1 MTKEMR
7 IEDVARMFGTTKEDL
22 GEECVARLAGMD
34 LRYRSIDGTERD
46 ELILRI
52 LKRIDEGGIPAS
64 GEERQPDWERGW
76 GENLEEFVRSGYDVE
91 ALVPKY
97 FRKNVPVRLDGE
109 FVLPLDPDFVLK
121 FTRAFR
127 CWILGKY
134 LGTAGTVYEFGC
146 GPGTHLAWLAG
157 RFPGRRLVG
166 LDWAS
171 SSQSILGTMA
181 EKLGWPVTGR
191 RFDFFAPDRS
201 LRLEA
206 NSAVF
211 TFGALEQVGDRHAA
225 FLEYLL
231 EQPIAVCIN
240 VECLHELYDK
250 TRLTDYLAL
259 KYHKRKNYLE
269 GYLEQ
274 LRLLASEDRISIER
288 VHHQKFGNAFDDP
301 HSYVVWRP
309 L

>member
-1 MTKEMR
+1 MPRELGL
-7 IEDVARMFGTTKEDL
+7 EDVARLFGTTKEDL
-22 GEECVARLAGMD
+22 GEECASRLAEMD
-34 LRYRSIDGTERD
+34 LRYRPIVGLGRD

-52 LKRIDEGGIPAS
+52 LKRIDEGDIPAS
-64 GEERQPDWERGW
+64 GEGRQPDWERGW
-76 GENLEEFVRSGYDVE
+76 EENLEEFVRSGYDPE

-97 FRKNVPVRLDGE
+97 FRKNVPVRLNGE
-109 FVLPLDPDFVLK
+109 FVLPLDPEFVLK

-127 CWILGKY
+127 SWLLGKH
-134 LGTAGTVYEFGC
+134 LGTSGTVYEFGC
-146 GPGTHLAWLAG
+146 GPGTHLAWLAE
-157 RFPGRRLVG
+157 RFAGRRLVG
-166 LDWAS
+166 LDWAA
-171 SSQSILGTMA
+171 SSQAILGAMA

-201 LRLEA
+201 LRLDA
-206 NSAVF
+206 GSAVY

-240 VECLHELYDK
+240 VECLHELYDE

-269 GYLEQ
+269 GYLGR
-274 LRLLASEDRISIER
+274 LRLLESEGRISIER